1 MGHTTVLITT
11 GWIKRA
17 EVYFQC
23 HFHIVASF
31 CIMYI
36 HLRSEFAHYF
46 SLPKIA
52 LRFSEIR
59 RHLKHCSSVL
69 VFACI
74 YISCLNMMVD
84 TLVWCSQVTYYVTKA
99 KERKELWFL
108 TERKER
114 FFFYPMPLCNS
125 VQGRGPWLLQFNCT
139 FFVLCY
145 TWRGNMFS
153 RLLFYLHYRHFLLCV
168 PVSASCWPLSRHSAQ
183 IRQVRPEVFF
193 MLFMCLYS

>member
-36 HLRSEFAHYF
+36 HLRSEFAHCF

-99 KERKELWFL
+99 KERKESDRIILYITKWGNYRMFL
-108 TERKER
+108 YYFRT
-114 FFFYPMPLCNS
+114 
-125 VQGRGPWLLQFNCT
+125 
-139 FFVLCY
+139 VLVY
-145 TWRGNMFS
+145 KDS
-153 RLLFYLHYRHFLLCV
+153 SYVPFL
-168 PVSASCWPLSRHSAQ
+168 
-183 IRQVRPEVFF
+183 
-193 MLFMCLYS
+193 

>member
-36 HLRSEFAHYF
+36 HLRSEFAHCF

-99 KERKELWFL
+99 KERKESKGSECKLRCKFPETPEILSAWNTQAL
-108 TERKER
+108 VS
-114 FFFYPMPLCNS
+114 LCFELEQ
-125 VQGRGPWLLQFNCT
+125 VA
-139 FFVLCY
+139 
-145 TWRGNMFS
+145 
-153 RLLFYLHYRHFLLCV
+153 CV
-168 PVSASCWPLSRHSAQ
+168 
-183 IRQVRPEVFF
+183 
-193 MLFMCLYS
+193 